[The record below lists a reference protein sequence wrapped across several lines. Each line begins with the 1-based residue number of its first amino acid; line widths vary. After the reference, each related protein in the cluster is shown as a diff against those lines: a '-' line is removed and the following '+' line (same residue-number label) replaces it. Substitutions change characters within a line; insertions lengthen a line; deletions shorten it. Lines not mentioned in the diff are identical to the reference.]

1 MAGGI
6 CVPAAAAF
14 CLLVR
19 RRALWLSLAG
29 GVAISVGVTLV
40 MQETPAYRQ
49 VFGAAN
55 KRFDTD
61 RLVVLVLV
69 GALIWW
75 VEAQPAK
82 RRRAMAA
89 PSDG

>member
-1 MAGGI
+1 MLAVG
-6 CVPAAAAF
+6 AL

-19 RRALWLSLAG
+19 RRALWLYLAG
-29 GVAISVGVTLV
+29 FAISVGLTLV
-40 MQETPAYRQ
+40 IQRTAAYHQ
-49 VFGAAN
+49 VFGDAN
-55 KRFDTD
+55 ARFDTD

-82 RRRAMAA
+82 RQHALA
-89 PSDG
+89 PSSGSPG